1 MEKAIQAAGSLG
13 VGLASGK
20 LASLLAYSAATS
32 SLWHA
37 YSQLSQLTPG
47 EDGLLQ
53 GAVTAGVG
61 FWTYR
66 KLTKYTKVDL
76 VMRASLGR
84 VGADQTSQEFARMN
98 GFQIGA
104 SQEGRAQ
111 TVVLEAD
118 GSIKTVY
125 QVWGSTD
132 LKQGIVACEADVA
145 FLTNVV
151 TIRKLTLDIVS
162 PHQPS
167 RSALRLQIVP

>member
-1 MEKAIQAAGSLG
+1 MEKAIKAAGSLG

-20 LASLLAYSAATS
+20 LASLLAYSMTTS
-32 SLWHA
+32 SLWHT

-61 FWTYR
+61 LWGYH
-66 KLTKYTKVDL
+66 KLTKRTKVDL
-76 VMRASLGR
+76 VLQASLGWVLGDR
-84 VGADQTSQEFARMN
+84 TSQEFARMN

-104 SQEGRAQ
+104 RQAGRVQ

-118 GSIKTVY
+118 GAIKTVY

-145 FLTNVV
+145 FLTNTVS
-151 TIRKLTLDIVS
+151 IRKLTLDIVS

-167 RSALRLQIVP
+167 SNVRLQIVP